1 MELTDIF
8 EMIVNSP
15 ILSAFCVLVVVMAA
29 DGEELNGHLARMA
42 KLLDDI
48 NERLSSVEKSQTR
61 METQIE
67 VLIGRSGEDRSRIGV
82 AESSIVELFR
92 KQDTIEDRQN
102 RKAIEQTGISAI
114 LSTIAGIVAAIVGAS
129 K

>member
-1 MELTDIF
+1 MSMELTDIF

-92 KQDTIEDRQN
+92 K
-102 RKAIEQTGISAI
+102 
-114 LSTIAGIVAAIVGAS
+114 
-129 K
+129 